1 METYVTLH
9 VAGAALLIH
18 ESEQGFPNAARMEW
32 IKPDLR
38 RIPHAAA
45 ETGVNSTLDFTNTM
59 S

>member
-1 METYVTLH
+1 MTLH

-18 ESEQGFPNAARMEW
+18 EPEQGFPNAARMDW
-32 IKPDLR
+32 IKPELR

-45 ETGVNSTLDFTNTM
+45 ETGNFSSADFTNGF